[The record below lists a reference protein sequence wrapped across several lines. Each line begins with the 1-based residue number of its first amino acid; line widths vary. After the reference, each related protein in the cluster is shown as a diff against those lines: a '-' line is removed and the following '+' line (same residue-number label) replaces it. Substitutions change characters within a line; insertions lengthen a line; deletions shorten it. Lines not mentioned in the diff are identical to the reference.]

1 MCPIIKKRKNN
12 MKNEKMKIII
22 DTDPGVDDALAIL
35 MILAAPNIEVLA
47 ITTVA
52 GNSTIENVSKNAKY
66 LLEIAG
72 RADIPIFVGESC
84 PLEKKLITANV
95 HGETGLGDIDLTK
108 TREVTSEIC
117 AAEKIAELVENNP
130 NEITILAL
138 GPLTNIAKVL
148 LANKKLEKKIKQL
161 VIMGGAINV
170 AGNKSRVAEFN
181 FFVDP
186 EAAKIVFESSV
197 PKVLVPLDL
206 CNQVIM
212 QESEIGQLGDGKISN
227 ILQKMLRPYIRNIA
241 KFDGIKGAVMYDPL
255 AAYYLID
262 QLSFRMKKTN
272 IVIETKGEYTAGMS
286 VADKRSMPENLAN
299 TEVTVAVNQQKFFDD
314 LFLAIRTLDS
324 GDKSE

>member
-1 MCPIIKKRKNN
+1 

-22 DTDPGVDDALAIL
+22 DTDPGVDDAMAIL
-35 MILAAPNIEVLA
+35 MVLAAPNIEVLA

-72 RADIPIFVGESC
+72 RADIPIFVGESS

-95 HGETGLGDIDLTK
+95 HGETGLGDINLTK
-108 TREVTSEIC
+108 SENVTSEVS
-117 AAEKIAELVENNP
+117 AAEKIAELVERNRGQ
-130 NEITILAL
+130 ITILAL
-138 GPLTNIAKVL
+138 GPLTNIAKML
-148 LANKKLEKKIKQL
+148 LANRDLEKKIKQL
-161 VIMGGAINV
+161 VIMGGAIDV

-186 EAAKIVFESSV
+186 DAAKIVFESSV

-212 QESEIGQLGDGKISN
+212 QESEIGQLGKGKIGN

-241 KFDGIKGAVMYDPL
+241 KFEGIKGAVMYDPL
-255 AAYYLID
+255 AAYYLIN
-262 QLSFRMKKTN
+262 QSAFRTAKMN

-286 VADKRSMPENLAN
+286 VADKRVFSDKKPNASVA
-299 TEVTVAVNQQKFFDD
+299 TEINNNG
-314 LFLAIRTLDS
+314 FLEDFTKSIMKLDERITNES
-324 GDKSE
+324 